1 VKAVK
6 VSFPSRFV
14 VVGGVTHE
22 RGPEQMKDTF
32 VLSTDYD
39 ALLALARRLRK
50 SLTDEKAYG
59 GGTVYCAETNE
70 TIFDSA
76 WLEE

>member
-1 VKAVK
+1 MKARQYRQYEIAAEL
-6 VSFPSRFV
+6 SDT
-14 VVGGVTHE
+14 GE
-22 RGPEQMKDTF
+22 RM
-32 VLSTDYD
+32 VLATDYD

>member
-1 VKAVK
+1 MKVKRYDPYYISDQGYK
-6 VSFPSRFV
+6 VGADMAIESLGDWVRA
-14 VVGGVTHE
+14 
-22 RGPEQMKDTF
+22 D
-32 VLSTDYD
+32 DYD

>member
-1 VKAVK
+1 MKVKRFAYQDSPYTTGMAV
-6 VSFPSRFV
+6 
-14 VVGGVTHE
+14 
-22 RGPEQMKDTF
+22 DA
-32 VLSTDYD
+32 TDYD